1 MIIALSVTG
10 IQAVPQGNLRRSIL
24 FQNPDGAINIYLK
37 RSRPGEPVATTT
49 EYDVRLAPGGSFTM
63 NTKDDGEEAVQESW
77 SAVAASGTPNL
88 VIFETKDK
96 KYI

>member
-1 MIIALSVTG
+1 MIVALSTTG
-10 IQAVPQGNLRRSIL
+10 IQVVPQGNLRRSIL
-24 FQNPDGAINIYLK
+24 FQNPDGAINIHLK
-37 RSRPGEPVATTT
+37 RSRPGEPVATTSDF
-49 EYDVRLAPGGSFTM
+49 DVRLAPGSSFSM

-77 SAVAASGTPNL
+77 SAVASSGTPNL